1 MGGNKCW
8 ISKRKYLKDLWLR
21 ILGPK
26 MLDTAT
32 RLRSSQGK
40 ALLIFGDVYYKS
52 VSLDNSLFTVVE
64 TSLPYSTIPPSR
76 VYWLL
81 SRRRTKTILPNGQIV
96 IALASV
102 RGWGYIKPNIVC
114 PTSHNLCIKKI
125 SKL

>member
-40 ALLIFGDVYYKS
+40 ALLIFGDVYYVIEVVDES
-52 VSLDNSLFTVVE
+52 VEVKLN
-64 TSLPYSTIPPSR
+64 
-76 VYWLL
+76 L
-81 SRRRTKTILPNGQIV
+81 SEYDVAYVDKE
-96 IALASV
+96 SE
-102 RGWGYIKPNIVC
+102 
-114 PTSHNLCIKKI
+114 
-125 SKL
+125 